1 MGSPQVAGSQVQFR
15 WGVELAKIVPKS
27 LTCIIVCL
35 PFFARIARLANTHR
49 FHWANAKDTREMGRD
64 KRSPGAQE
72 SQYMPAESNGMEP
85 MTMDQ
90 AARLKMLA
98 DEMHDPRAF
107 EQGLSRR
114 EASRRIDVLR
124 EKIRIW
130 ELPPH
135 TD

>member
-1 MGSPQVAGSQVQFR
+1 
-15 WGVELAKIVPKS
+15 
-27 LTCIIVCL
+27 
-35 PFFARIARLANTHR
+35 
-49 FHWANAKDTREMGRD
+49 MGRD
-64 KRSPGAQE
+64 KTSPEAQE
-72 SQYMPAESNGMEP
+72 SQYMPADSNGMEP